1 MNMGIK
7 TETKVILTKGAFVIS
22 ANMEK
27 RKGKKGEF
35 NVQKRVFKL
44 LMVC

>member
-7 TETKVILTKGAFVIS
+7 KETKVILTKGAFMIS

-27 RKGKKGEF
+27 RKKK
-35 NVQKRVFKL
+35 RRI
-44 LMVC
+44 